1 VGEFGTIMARAD
13 LVEPVPEERAD
24 VAEATEIIERI
35 AKEGH
40 RLTTPRQTIVKL
52 VAPRQ
57 DYFSAQ
63 EIWDEVQSQH
73 RGIGRATV
81 FRTLDLLVDLGVL
94 NRVHVGDGC
103 HRYTVCETS
112 HHHHLMCTDCG
123 TVTAIEADA
132 IEKQIRRMAG
142 DEGFELLTHHLEL
155 IGRCAAC
162 RARAAS

>member
-1 VGEFGTIMARAD
+1 MMRVD
-13 LVEPVPEERAD
+13 LVEAVPEEQTD
-24 VAEATEIIERI
+24 VAEATTIIERL
-35 AKEGH
+35 AQEGH

-81 FRTLDLLVDLGVL
+81 FRTLDLLVELGVL

-123 TVTAIEADA
+123 AVTSIEADV
-132 IEKQIRRMAG
+132 IEKQIRRLAT
-142 DEGFELLTHHLEL
+142 DEGFELLTHHIEL
-155 IGRCAAC
+155 VGRCASC
-162 RARAAS
+162 RASASS

>member
-1 VGEFGTIMARAD
+1 MDGFGTIMTRND
-13 LVEPVPEERAD
+13 ITLVVAEER
-24 VAEATEIIERI
+24 VPVTEATEIIDRI
-35 AKEGH
+35 AKQGH

-81 FRTLDLLVDLGVL
+81 FRTLDLLVELGVL

-103 HRYTVCETS
+103 HRYTVCETT

-123 TVTAIEADA
+123 SVSAIEADA
-132 IEKQIRRMAG
+132 IEKQIHRMAG
-142 DEGFELLTHHLEL
+142 DQGFELLTHHLEL

-162 RARAAS
+162 RGKRV

>member
-1 VGEFGTIMARAD
+1 MTMNDINQVVD
-13 LVEPVPEERAD
+13 EERVP

-35 AKEGH
+35 AKQGH

-112 HHHHLMCTDCG
+112 HHHHLMCTECG
-123 TVTAIEADA
+123 SVTAVEAHA
-132 IEKQIRRMAG
+132 IEKQIPRLAR
-142 DEGFELLTHHLEL
+142 DPGF
-155 IGRCAAC
+155 
-162 RARAAS
+162 

>member
-1 VGEFGTIMARAD
+1 MDAFGTIMTRRD
-13 LVEPVPEERAD
+13 LNEIVAEERVAVAD
-24 VAEATEIIERI
+24 AAQIINRI
-35 AKEGH
+35 AREGH
-40 RLTTPRQTIVKL
+40 RLTAPRQTIVEL

-81 FRTLDLLVDLGVL
+81 FRTLDLLVELGVL

-103 HRYTVCETS
+103 HRYTVCETT

-123 TVTAIEADA
+123 SVSAIEADA

-142 DEGFELLTHHLEL
+142 DQGFELLTHHLEL
-155 IGRCAAC
+155 IGRCTDC
-162 RARAAS
+162 RRKHT